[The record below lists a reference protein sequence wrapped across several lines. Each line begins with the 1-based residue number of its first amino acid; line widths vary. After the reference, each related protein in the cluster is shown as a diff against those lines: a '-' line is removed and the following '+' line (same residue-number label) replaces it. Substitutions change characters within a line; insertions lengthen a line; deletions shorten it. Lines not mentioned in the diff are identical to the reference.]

1 MSAVVPMS
9 GCLAGAFRH
18 RVRHADRVQPLRLD
32 GTYRDAV
39 GSEDVVWTL
48 ASSSRVG
55 WTGRYEISATIR
67 AVEVSGADFDGLAP
81 DVPSESL
88 SLNSAGELDDCTL
101 LVRAPATVR
110 PADTSYLELEMEL
123 RPGADAPLTRATL
136 VVNGEPVTH
145 MQAEVFEDVLGTLA
159 DKAQPRQWECC
170 LTCGL
175 SDYSPAGQ
183 AIMGMRC
190 HRDAREQYR
199 AVTSKSDYWGV
210 PVTEE
215 VPEFYRC
222 DAYEPRVP
230 GTGYRG

>member
-1 MSAVVPMS
+1 MCV
-9 GCLAGAFRH
+9 CLPGACRH
-18 RVRHADRVQPLRLD
+18 RVRHAGRVQPLHLE

-48 ASSSRVG
+48 ATSSRAG

-67 AVEVSGADFDGLAP
+67 AIEVSGAGFDGLAP
-81 DVPSESL
+81 DVPSGSL

-101 LVRAPATVR
+101 IVRVPATVR

-136 VVNGEPVTH
+136 VMNGERVTR
-145 MQAEVFEDVLGTLA
+145 MQAEVFEVVLGTLA

-183 AIMGMRC
+183 SIMGM
-190 HRDAREQYR
+190 
-199 AVTSKSDYWGV
+199 TSKSEYWGV